1 MSSVRLQ
8 SVAKYYGSVLGVE
21 DLSFECANSEFL
33 AILGPSGCGKSTTM
47 RSIAGLETI
56 SSGDIFFGARRVN
69 DESPANRNVAM
80 AFEHFGLYPHMT
92 VSENI
97 GYPLK
102 LRGTSTADVAREV
115 VSIAG
120 VLRIHDVLDRYPAE
134 LSGGFRQ
141 RVSLARAM
149 VRKPAV
155 FLLDEPISHLDAGLR
170 SEMRI
175 ELKRLQRETGATMI
189 YVTHDQRE
197 ALTMADRVIVMN
209 GGRLQQIDT
218 PERVYTH
225 PRNEFVATFVGDP
238 PMNLLSAKVTSDRP
252 DTVQVGEH
260 PIQLSA
266 GRYRGLLDCLAAN
279 DGVVQLGVRAED
291 LAISDRGGLSGRVR
305 VREAI
310 GDSVLLT
317 IDTEGGRLR
326 MRAPQGVHV
335 REGAVLSIS
344 PDINQLHFFDRSTGD
359 RIES

>member
-1 MSSVRLQ
+1 MSSVRLH
-8 SVAKYYGSVLGVE
+8 SVVKYYGSVLAVQ
-21 DLSFECANSEFL
+21 DLNFECADAEFL

-47 RSIAGLETI
+47 RSIAGLETL
-56 SSGDIFFGARRVN
+56 SSGDIFFGDRRVN
-69 DESPANRNVAM
+69 DEPPARRNVAM

-102 LRGTSTADVAREV
+102 LRGRSPTDVAREV
-115 VSIAG
+115 VLIAG
-120 VLRIHDVLDRYPAE
+120 ILKIHDVLNRYPAE

-149 VRKPAV
+149 VRKPDV

-225 PRNEFVATFVGDP
+225 PSNQFVAAFVGDP
-238 PMNLLSAKVTSDRP
+238 PMNLLNARVTSACP
-252 DTVQVGEH
+252 DSVQVGEYA
-260 PIQLSA
+260 IQLS
-266 GRYRGLLDCLAAN
+266 GSRYRGLLDRLESR
-279 DGVVQLGVRAED
+279 DGVVQLGVRADD
-291 LAISDRGGLSGRVR
+291 LALSDRSGLPGTVR

-317 IDTEGGRLR
+317 IDTQGGRLR
-326 MRAPQGVHV
+326 MRAPLGVHV
-335 REGAVLSIS
+335 REGEVLSIS
-344 PDINQLHFFDRSTGD
+344 PDINQLHFFDCSTGD
-359 RIES
+359 RIEP

>member
-1 MSSVRLQ
+1 MSSVRLH
-8 SVAKYYGSVLGVE
+8 SVVKYYGSVLAVE
-21 DLSFECANSEFL
+21 DLSFECADSEFL

-47 RSIAGLETI
+47 RSIAGLETV
-56 SSGDIFFGARRVN
+56 SSGDIFFDARRVN
-69 DESPANRNVAM
+69 DESPASRNVAM

-102 LRGTSTADVAREV
+102 LRGSSPSDVAREV

-120 VLRIHDVLDRYPAE
+120 VLRIRDVLNRYPAE

-149 VRKPAV
+149 VRKPGV

-209 GGRLQQIDT
+209 SGRLQQIDT
-218 PERVYTH
+218 PERIYTH
-225 PRNEFVATFVGDP
+225 PRNQFVATFVGDP
-238 PMNLLSAKVTSDRP
+238 PMNLLNARLTP
-252 DTVQVGEH
+252 DNPDSVIVGEH
-260 PIQLSA
+260 PIPLPAS
-266 GRYRGLLDCLAAN
+266 RYRSLLDHATAN
-279 DGVVQLGVRAED
+279 DGVVQLGIRAED
-291 LAISDRGGLSGRVR
+291 LAMSDRGGLPGSVR
-305 VREAI
+305 VREVI

-317 IDTEGGRLR
+317 IDTQGGRVR
-326 MRAPQGVHV
+326 VRAPLGVHV
-335 REGAVLSIS
+335 REGEVMSIS
-344 PDINQLHFFDRSTGD
+344 PDINQLHFFDCTTGD
-359 RIES
+359 CIES

>member
-1 MSSVRLQ
+1 MSGVRLR
-8 SVAKYYGSVLGVE
+8 SVAKYYGPVLGVE

-120 VLRIHDVLDRYPAE
+120 VLRIHDVLNRYPAE

-149 VRKPAV
+149 VRKPDV

-218 PERVYTH
+218 PERIYTH
-225 PRNEFVATFVGDP
+225 PRNQFVATFVGDP
-238 PMNLLSAKVTSDRP
+238 PMNLLNATVTSGHP
-252 DTVQVGEH
+252 NSVQVGEH
-260 PIQLSA
+260 PIRLSA
-266 GRYRGLLDCLAAN
+266 GRYRKLLDHLATS

-291 LAISDRGGLSGRVR
+291 LAISDHDGLQGTVR

-317 IDTEGGRLR
+317 IDTQGGRLR
-326 MRAPQGVHV
+326 MRAPSDVHV
-335 REGAVLSIS
+335 REGEALSIS
-344 PDINQLHFFDRSTGD
+344 PDTDQLHFFDRSSGD

>member
-1 MSSVRLQ
+1 MSSVRLH
-8 SVAKYYGSVLGVE
+8 SVAKYYGPVLGVE

-69 DESPANRNVAM
+69 DESPAGRNVAM

-102 LRGTSTADVAREV
+102 LRGMSTADVAREV

-120 VLRIHDVLDRYPAE
+120 ILRIHDVLGRYPAE

-149 VRKPAV
+149 VRKPDV

-175 ELKRLQRETGATMI
+175 ELKRLQRETAATMI

-218 PERVYTH
+218 PERIYTH
-225 PRNEFVATFVGDP
+225 PHNQFVATFVGDP
-238 PMNLLSAKVTSDRP
+238 PMNILNATVASDSP
-252 DTVQVGEH
+252 DTVKIGEH
-260 PIQLSA
+260 DVRLA
-266 GRYRGLLDCLAAN
+266 AARYQKLLDHLAAN
-279 DGVVQLGVRAED
+279 EGVVQLGVRAED
-291 LAISDRGGLSGRVR
+291 LTISDHGGVPGTVR

-317 IDTEGGRLR
+317 VDTLGGRLR
-326 MRAPQGVHV
+326 MRTASDVYV
-335 REGAVLSIS
+335 REGEALSIS
-344 PDINQLHFFDRSTGD
+344 SHTDQFHFFDLSTGD

>member
-1 MSSVRLQ
+1 MTGIRLKSV
-8 SVAKYYGSVLGVE
+8 VKYYGRVLAVE
-21 DLSFECANSEFL
+21 DLNFDCLDREFL

-47 RSIAGLETI
+47 RSIAGLETVT
-56 SSGDIFFGARRVN
+56 SGDIYFGDRRVN
-69 DESPANRNVAM
+69 DEPPARRNVAM

-102 LRGTSTADVAREV
+102 LRGRDVDAVARDV

-120 VLRIHDVLDRYPAE
+120 ILKIREVLDRYPAE

-149 VRKPAV
+149 VRKPDV

-170 SEMRI
+170 SEMRV
-175 ELKRLQRETGATMI
+175 ELKRLQQETGATMI

-209 GGRLQQIDT
+209 HGRLQQIDT
-218 PERVYTH
+218 PDRIYRR
-225 PRNEFVATFVGDP
+225 PANRFVATFVGDP
-238 PMNLLSAKVTSDRP
+238 PMNLLDA
-252 DTVQVGEH
+252 TVVADPAGAVLIGDDALQIPAAAHRNLLGRLA
-260 PIQLSA
+260 PGDGAIQL
-266 GRYRGLLDCLAAN
+266 GI
-279 DGVVQLGVRAED
+279 RAED
-291 LAISDRGGLSGRVR
+291 LAIGDGGGLDGRVR

-317 IDTEGGRLR
+317 VDTQGGRVR
-326 MRAPQGVHV
+326 VRTPTSVHV
-335 REGAVLSIS
+335 REGDAVSLM
-344 PDINQLHFFDRSTGD
+344 PNGDRLHVFDRSTGE
-359 RIES
+359 RMEF

>member
-8 SVAKYYGSVLGVE
+8 SVVKYYGSVLAVQ
-21 DLSFECANSEFL
+21 DLNFACADSEFL

-47 RSIAGLETI
+47 RSIAGLETLT
-56 SSGDIFFGARRVN
+56 SGDIFFSDRRVN
-69 DESPANRNVAM
+69 DESPARRNVAM

-102 LRGTSTADVAREV
+102 LRGRGPADVAREV

-120 VLRIHDVLDRYPAE
+120 VLRIHDVLNRYPAE

-149 VRKPAV
+149 VRKPDV

-175 ELKRLQRETGATMI
+175 ELKRLQRETAATMI

-218 PERVYTH
+218 PERIYTR
-225 PRNEFVATFVGDP
+225 PSNQFVATFVGDP
-238 PMNLLSAKVTSDRP
+238 PMNLLDARVTADRP
-252 DTVQVGEH
+252 DLVQVGEH
-260 PIQLSA
+260 AIQLSNR
-266 GRYRGLLDCLAAN
+266 RYRGLLDRLAAR
-279 DGVVQLGVRAED
+279 DGVAQLGVRAED
-291 LAISDRGGLSGRVR
+291 LAIGDRAGLPGRVR
-305 VREAI
+305 IREAI

-317 IDTEGGRLR
+317 IDTQGGRLR
-326 MRAPQGVHV
+326 MRAPLGVHV
-335 REGAVLSIS
+335 REGEPLSIS
-344 PDINQLHFFDRSTGD
+344 PDINQLHFFDRLTGD
-359 RIES
+359 RIEP